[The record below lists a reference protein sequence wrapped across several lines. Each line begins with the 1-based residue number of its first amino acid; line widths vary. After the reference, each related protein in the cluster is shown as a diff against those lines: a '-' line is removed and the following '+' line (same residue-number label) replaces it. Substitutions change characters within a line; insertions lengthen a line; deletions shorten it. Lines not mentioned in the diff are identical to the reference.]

1 MKKKYLYLREEELE
15 GKKDG
20 DVMSYRQLVDH
31 YLENTL
37 ILNNEIMKKTY
48 DIIGYWEL
56 YNGNDYDEENDY
68 YLDIYQYYI
77 IDGNDAER
85 LAEDTDE
92 IIYYNEELDL
102 YLLGVT
108 HFGTLWSGVDTDY
121 IITTDFDKYYNQNLE
136 EMED

>member
-1 MKKKYLYLREEELE
+1 MKKYLYLRNDELKE
-15 GKKDG
+15 KKDG
-20 DVMSYRQLVDH
+20 DYMSYRQLIDH

-37 ILNNEIMKKTY
+37 VLNNEIMKKTWE
-48 DIIGYWEL
+48 IGYWEL
-56 YNGNDYDEENDY
+56 YNGTDYDEENDY
-68 YLDIYQYYI
+68 YIDIYQYYI

-85 LAEDTDE
+85 LAEDTNE

-121 IITTDFDKYYNQNLE
+121 IITTDYNKYYNQNNCE
-136 EMED
+136 VVA